1 MKNCSYT
8 KNGKKFKNEEEVL
21 DHLNSQEQRIIEP
34 VASVSGN
41 TIFMT
46 EQKDNGKTQPIPYNM
61 IFKDKVQRDTVAG
74 NAMNKVVANNK
85 KVAAANIVNKLTRII
100 PGINVTI
107 ETNFTAKKL
116 GIEDGSKGWIDKR
129 GYHLNIDNITEDTM
143 VHELTE
149 LWMYM
154 LKNNNPTAYER
165 VIEMAK
171 EHMKSNPDVVKAI
184 LGTYDYNNNDDLAR
198 EYVATIAGWHDAG
211 NVHAGLSAVMGA
223 DKADSITGNVRDGL
237 KGIVSSIWNNV
248 GRMFNMLSKS
258 TNNSRVSKLDLKTAS
273 LGMLIDAISKDAME
287 GNSFFT
293 REEGERLNNM
303 MRMDSVFNTER
314 YYSKPIINL
323 NRINDINDFDAYFTT
338 SERGYSP
345 DDLYSNPRS
354 KANYYFQKLKVDVT
368 TGQRYIYYSGDK
380 VTFVGRDKSELLPE
394 IEQKLLPLVEKSLNR
409 NLELLNDLFMKSR
422 TKDEFNKNV
431 YLLAEEKSNAF
442 SFKSLNKLY
451 SNSGLSLGYQTI
463 IRYSDLKNSPN
474 TQLRAMYKDK
484 LFEGYDPYII
494 VHDIDIN
501 DPQNITISILDL
513 YPGNLRNR
521 NDEISNKSLLGEF
534 IPNDREFVSRGGTF
548 KNNVLGI
555 RQFKAS
561 VMYAHM
567 MKSNPK
573 MKMSN
578 ITVATMPNAEITMRS
593 LVSSIEIGRNL
604 NLVGE
609 YLNDYIEDSYV
620 KDLLTDKDII
630 TEEGEIPYYEQ
641 LFQYVSD
648 DIKLN
653 NMFTDAYESLKS
665 GRFDKVDMDVLL
677 KAMERRLR
685 VIQDFTTTDIKYDE
699 ESKLLAGA
707 IFELKHNRQKKDFI
721 KNVSDMGKVKR
732 TLTTAWNVHDPIV
745 QTVIDVY
752 NKTKTALL
760 QHVKNDIKKM
770 KSARDAYFEKRRTQ
784 VADQYVVSTIMNASS
799 KFYETMYHKDKMW
812 YKDKNGNMVQ
822 KEFILPWRIHV
833 DENED
838 ATKRQMMNG
847 NISEEIAYG
856 KKVREVIESN
866 SILLIQHQRAQNGE
880 YLTYDEA
887 KVIYESNRAS
897 AEFSDKYDTFYVPVI
912 QKSKA
917 EMILKGIKK
926 GFKAD
931 DIKNGVNRA
940 ISEVSNEY
948 DLFTDVSSEENE
960 NAIRSKFSL
969 QMSSINEAM
978 KACGVSLNDN
988 GEYMIFDMNLYEN
1001 ASTNIEAVVNSFIL
1015 ATSRVR
1021 YFESMYAPT
1030 YNAAQLLLIEK
1041 EGKYGI
1047 NLENTKLFLK
1057 EHFRTL
1063 AERRSPEE
1071 NNGKIPKLSK
1081 ATKIASRM
1089 MSNSSLG
1096 INIRSGIK
1104 GFALS
1109 ELDSWT
1115 AYLAGS
1121 IANADE
1127 ATKTGIGNINPEL
1140 LTVKAWKGAQ
1150 VWMMNP
1156 SNLWTAYSIAR
1167 HFQAIEGNEFDIMN
1181 SYVYSRYTR
1190 NLLNDTVLHMFNQ
1203 EADKY
1208 VRTAAVIAHLMS
1220 TGSLDAYVVDDSG
1233 EIVYDITK
1241 DKKYSNSDGTIKEN
1255 MNGIIAQIRKDNIET
1270 GFQDPEVEQMQ
1281 MGENFRSMAN
1291 MKMIVDR
1298 WIIGSLSEDVKWQ
1311 LSNHAF
1317 GKLLTTFVTFADEKL
1332 FRSGITGSTFDTTLG
1347 TSYKT
1352 IKDAYGNEHTVAE
1365 LRQME
1370 GLAQSMMA
1378 MYQVCKKLNGPEFK
1392 KFWTEASVERKSNI
1406 IRFGLKMAFVV
1417 MMYSLF
1423 KIMIPD
1429 EEEDP
1434 NLAFATKSYLSYYK
1448 FIYHD
1453 MFDLYFLYERTIE
1466 GRNPIVLFKQLK
1478 DITDI
1483 LIGNKDIKYLL
1494 DYIPGKK
1501 GTVDFIEDQM
1511 RIIDGY
1517 ANDDP
1522 ARAYNYKK
1530 NKKKEEKEEDGEE
1543 NNNNN

>member
-41 TIFMT
+41 TVFIS
-46 EQKDNGKTQPIPYNM
+46 EQKDNGKSQPISYNM
-61 IFKDKVQRDTVAG
+61 IFNDKVQRDSVSGA
-74 NAMNKVVANNK
+74 AMTKVVSNNK
-85 KVAAANIVNKLTRII
+85 KVATANIINKLSRII
-100 PGINVTI
+100 PGISVNI
-107 ETNFTAKKL
+107 ETSFTARRL
-116 GIEDGSKGWIDKR
+116 GADANAKGWIDKT
-129 GYHLNIDNITEDTM
+129 GYNLNIDNISDDTM

-149 LWMYM
+149 LWLYM

-165 VIEMAK
+165 VIEMGK

-184 LGTYDYNNNDDLAR
+184 LNTYDYNNNEDLVR
-198 EYVATIAGWHDAG
+198 EYVATVAGWHDAG

-223 DKADSITGNVRDGL
+223 DKADAITGNVRDGL
-237 KGIVSSIWNNV
+237 KGLISSIWGNISK
-248 GRMFNMLSKS
+248 MFNRLSKN
-258 TNNSRVSKLDLKTAS
+258 TNNSRVSKLDLKTAN
-273 LGMLIDAISKDAME
+273 LGILIDAISKDAMD
-287 GNSFFT
+287 GNSMFT
-293 REEGERLNNM
+293 KEEGERLNNM
-303 MRMDSVFNTER
+303 MRMDNVFNTER
-314 YYSKPIINL
+314 YYSKPVINL
-323 NRINDINDFDAYFTT
+323 NRINDVNDFDAYFTT

-354 KANYYFQKLKVDVT
+354 KANYYFQKLKIDPT
-368 TGQRYIYYSGDK
+368 TGQRFIYYSGDK
-380 VTFVGRDKSELLPE
+380 ITFVGRDKSELLPE

-431 YLLAEEKSNAF
+431 YTLAEEKNNAF
-442 SFKSLNKLY
+442 SYKSLNKLY
-451 SNSGLSLGYQTI
+451 SNSGLSLGYHSI
-463 IRYSDLKNSPN
+463 VKYSDLKNSPN
-474 TQLRAMYKDK
+474 PQLRALYNDK
-484 LFEGYDPYII
+484 LFQGYDPYII

-521 NDEISNKSLLGEF
+521 NDEISNKSTLGEF
-534 IPNDREFVSRGGTF
+534 IPNDREFISRGGTF

-561 VMYAHM
+561 LMYAHM
-567 MKSNPK
+567 MKVNPK

-578 ITVATMPNAEITMRS
+578 ITVSTMPNAEITMRS
-593 LVSSIEIGRNL
+593 LVSSVEIGRNL
-604 NLVGE
+604 NLIGE
-609 YLNDYIEDSYV
+609 YLGDYIEDSYI
-620 KDLLTDKDII
+620 KDILTDKDII

-653 NMFTDAYESLKS
+653 NMFTDAYENLKS

-677 KAMERRLR
+677 NAMERRLR
-685 VIQDFTTTDIKYDE
+685 VIQDFTTTDIKFDE

-732 TLTTAWNVHDPIV
+732 MLTTSWNVADPIV

-760 QHVKNDIKKM
+760 QHVKKNINSM

-784 VADQYVVSTIMNASS
+784 VADQYAVSTIMNASS
-799 KFYETMYHKDKMW
+799 KFYESMYHKDTMW

-822 KEFILPWRIHV
+822 GEFILPWRIHV
-833 DENED
+833 DENDD

-847 NISEEIAYG
+847 TMSEEIAYG
-856 KKVREVIESN
+856 KAIREVIESN
-866 SILLIQHQRAQNGE
+866 SILLIQHQRAMNGE
-880 YLTYDEA
+880 YLSYDEA
-887 KVIYESNRAS
+887 KTIYQSNRAS

-926 GFKAD
+926 GFNKED
-931 DIKNGVNRA
+931 LKNGLNRT
-940 ISEVSNEY
+940 INEISNEH
-948 DLFTDVSSEENE
+948 DLFTDVSSEANE
-960 NAIRSKFSL
+960 NHIRSKFTM

-988 GEYMIFDMNLYEN
+988 GEYMIFDMNLYES

-1047 NLENTKLFLK
+1047 NLDNTKAFLK
-1057 EHFRTL
+1057 EHFITL

-1071 NNGKIPKLSK
+1071 NNGKIPGLNKVTK
-1081 ATKIASRM
+1081 VATRI
-1089 MSNSSLG
+1089 MSNTLLG
-1096 INIRSGIK
+1096 LNLRSGMK

-1109 ELDSWT
+1109 ELDSLT

-1121 IANADE
+1121 LANADANVKAE
-1127 ATKTGIGNINPEL
+1127 IGNINPEL
-1140 LTVKAWKGAQ
+1140 LTAKAWKGAQ
-1150 VWMMNP
+1150 VWMMT
-1156 SNLWTAYSIAR
+1156 NLWTAYSIAR

-1190 NLLNDTVLHMFNQ
+1190 NLLNDTVLHIFNQ
-1203 EADKY
+1203 EGDKY

-1220 TGSLDAYVVDDSG
+1220 TGSLDAYTVLDSG
-1233 EIVYDITK
+1233 EIGYDITK

-1255 MNGIIAQIRKDNIET
+1255 MKSVLAKIRKDNIET
-1270 GFQDPEVEQMQ
+1270 GFQDPDVEEMQ
-1281 MGENFRSMAN
+1281 MGENFRSMSN

-1298 WIIGSLSEDVKWQ
+1298 WIIGSLSEDARWQ

-1317 GKLLTTFVTFADEKL
+1317 GKILTTFITFADEKL
-1332 FRSGITGSTFDTTLG
+1332 FRAGITGSTFDTTLG

-1378 MYQVCKKLNGPEFK
+1378 LYQVTKKLNGAEFK

-1406 IRFGLKMAFVV
+1406 IRFGLKMAFVA
-1417 MMYSLF
+1417 MMFSLF

-1429 EEEDP
+1429 EEEDET
-1434 NLAFATKSYLSYYK
+1434 LAFATESYLSYYK

-1466 GRNPIVLFKQLK
+1466 GKNPIVLFKQLK

-1483 LIGNKDIKYLL
+1483 LIGNKEIKKIL
-1494 DYIPGKK
+1494 DYRPGKK
-1501 GTVDFIEDQM
+1501 GTIDAIDSQIQ
-1511 RIIDGY
+1511 IIDGY
-1517 ANDDP
+1517 MNDDP
-1522 ARAYNYKK
+1522 TRYYVKKK
-1530 NKKKEEKEEDGEE
+1530 NDKKKEKEEERAE